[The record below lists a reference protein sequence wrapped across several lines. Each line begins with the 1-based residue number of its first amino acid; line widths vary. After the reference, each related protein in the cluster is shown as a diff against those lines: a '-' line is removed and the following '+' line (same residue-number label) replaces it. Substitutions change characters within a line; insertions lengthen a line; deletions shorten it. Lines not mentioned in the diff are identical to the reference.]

1 MDRPHDILY
10 NNSIRNFNELLR
22 LLDEDELHAYH
33 ECGSCLARQEEKLL
47 AVLPSEALKKYID
60 VREEQENFINRAL
73 FRRGLAL
80 GLRLSA
86 LAML

>member
-1 MDRPHDILY
+1 MDRPFDLLY
-10 NNSIRNFNELLR
+10 NNSMENINELLR
-22 LLDEDELHAYH
+22 LLDGDELHAYH
-33 ECGSCLARQEEKLL
+33 ECGRCLARQEETLL
-47 AVLPSEALKKYID
+47 GLLPRETLKKYID

>member
-1 MDRPHDILY
+1 MDRPLDLLY
-10 NNSIRNFNELLR
+10 NDSIKNFNELLR
-22 LLDEDELHAYH
+22 LLDEDELQAYH
-33 ECGSCLARQEEKLL
+33 ECGGCLARQEETLL
-47 AVLPSEALKKYID
+47 NLLPRETLKKYID

-86 LAML
+86 LVRL